1 MNDWKETTNFQD
13 IEEKPEKKETA
24 YDRYQAKMHSLRIRI
39 PKERLDEL
47 NRIVKDNFHMSLQ
60 AFILSAIDDK
70 IANQVPDVAPFYK
83 PRRARNAKQPP
94 HGKSLCDHIS
104 RYLKRLWPDVPLKV
118 EPQYRLKTAFLM
130 DQRFLDPASGHHAF
144 ADDLGN
150 EHVV

>member
-60 AFILSAIDDK
+60 GHLSFLPLTIRLQTRYRMLRRFINHGGQETPNSPHMENLCVTTS
-70 IANQVPDVAPFYK
+70 PD
-83 PRRARNAKQPP
+83 
-94 HGKSLCDHIS
+94 
-104 RYLKRLWPDVPLKV
+104 
-118 EPQYRLKTAFLM
+118 T
-130 DQRFLDPASGHHAF
+130 
-144 ADDLGN
+144 
-150 EHVV
+150 